1 MIVFDVN
8 SRDKIEIPT
17 AYKEE
22 LKKYRTQAR
31 FIRVAIAPVF
41 EVRTQQQ
48 NAFFHAKLNEI
59 ARMTGYDRD
68 ELKQEVKMLAM
79 ELGYPPATD
88 AVGDLV
94 VEEDS
99 GMLIPKPTSQA
110 TIEEM
115 KIAIEALYIWCSD
128 KGLDISS
135 LGGYNG

>member
-1 MIVFDVN
+1 MIVFDVD
-8 SRDKIEIPT
+8 SSEKITIPA
-17 AYKEE
+17 AYIEE
-22 LKKYRTQAR
+22 LKKYRRQAR
-31 FIRVAIAPVF
+31 FIRVAISPVF

-48 NAFFHAKLNEI
+48 NAYFHAKINEI

-68 ELKQEVKMLAM
+68 ELKREVKMLAM

-94 VEEDS
+94 VDDS
-99 GMLIPKPTSQA
+99 GMAMPKPTSLA

-128 KGLDISS
+128 KGIEITN
-135 LGGYNG
+135 LGGFNG